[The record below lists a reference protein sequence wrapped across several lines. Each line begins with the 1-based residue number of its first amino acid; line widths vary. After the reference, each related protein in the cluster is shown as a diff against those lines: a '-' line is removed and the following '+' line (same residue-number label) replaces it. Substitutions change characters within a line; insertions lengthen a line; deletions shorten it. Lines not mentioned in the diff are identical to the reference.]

1 MMLYPGLVA
10 TLDGT
15 QSNGLVAALIALAW
29 LALERDS
36 LAGQLRAVTAIAL
49 GAFVKIFPLVA
60 LSFALVHPKR
70 GRFALLFALVSIALA
85 ALPIAVTPLW
95 RLVEQYGSWYA
106 LEQVDALDRGASVM
120 RLLHSAF
127 GYTGPNWPVQL
138 VGTVLLLAALLRR
151 SRWMD
156 PEFRRELLCAS
167 LVYAVIFN
175 HKAEQPSFVIA
186 LVGVMVWYAAG
197 LTRSRRTR
205 WQTFVTAATLLAMIP
220 VLIAAVAPRWLGEYA
235 GLPLQIAAASCTLV
249 WLSMEAE
256 LLDAPRLVLAIRR
269 LLSPQRAPGPA
280 SQQLLPRSVDAA

>member
-1 MMLYPGLVA
+1 
-10 TLDGT
+10 
-15 QSNGLVAALIALAW
+15 
-29 LALERDS
+29 
-36 LAGQLRAVTAIAL
+36 
-49 GAFVKIFPLVA
+49 
-60 LSFALVHPKR
+60 
-70 GRFALLFALVSIALA
+70 
-85 ALPIAVTPLW
+85 
-95 RLVEQYGSWYA
+95 VEQYGSWYA